1 LFVGFED
8 SRPPGSV
15 QEKSSR
21 HRADGIQA
29 GYEAAVE
36 ALGEPGRRPGEK
48 TPTARAAAA
57 R

>member
-48 TPTARAAAA
+48 MPTARAAAA